1 MRRMKQE
8 GTVLLMVL
16 VFISMISMVVM
27 GSAQHAQLQQRMS
40 VSARFHQDA
49 LMAIQLGVA
58 EMVRQYPDIIQN
70 DLNAATDAI
79 RYEWQSDEYSVVFFS
94 DIDYTQIE
102 ILGSKVHFVIQGGV
116 ISNGHAEVLKHV
128 RVTLDQKI
136 PQDLIV
142 VRDWLEL
149 I

>member
-27 GSAQHAQLQQRMS
+27 GSAQQAQLQQRMS

-49 LMAIQLGVA
+49 LIAIQLGVA
-58 EMVRQYPDIIQN
+58 ELVRQYPEIMQN
-70 DLNAATDAI
+70 GINVATDSI
-79 RYEWQSDEYSVVFFS
+79 RYEWPSDEYNAVFFS
-94 DIDYTQIE
+94 EIDYTQVE
-102 ILGSKVHFVIQGGV
+102 VLGSKLRFVIQGGV
-116 ISNGHAEVLKHV
+116 ITHERAEVLKQV
-128 RVTLDQKI
+128 RVTLDQKS
-136 PQDLIV
+136 PQNVIV

>member
-1 MRRMKQE
+1 MRRIKQE

-16 VFISMISMVVM
+16 VFISMISMLVM
-27 GSAQHAQLQQRMS
+27 GSAQHAQLQQRMN

-49 LMAIQLGVA
+49 LIAIQLGVA

-70 DLNAATDAI
+70 DVNPATDSF
-79 RYEWQSDEYSVVFFS
+79 RSEWQSDEYSAVFFS
-94 DIDYTQIE
+94 DIDYTQVE
-102 ILGSKVHFVIQGGV
+102 NLGSKVRFVIQGGV
-116 ISNGHAEVLKHV
+116 ITNGRAEVLKQV
-128 RVTLDQKI
+128 RVTLDQNN
-136 PQDLIV
+136 PQNLIV